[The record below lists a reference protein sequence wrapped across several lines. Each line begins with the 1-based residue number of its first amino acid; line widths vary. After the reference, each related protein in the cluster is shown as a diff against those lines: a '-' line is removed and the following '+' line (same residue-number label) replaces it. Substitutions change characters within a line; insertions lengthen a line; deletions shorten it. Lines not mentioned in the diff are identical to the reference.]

1 MHNIIK
7 HKILKNGF
15 IYKTENL
22 YFFLFKVSGV
32 CLTWLLMPLPA
43 WGQFLPPP
51 PMPTINNGSNNN
63 GSSNLSP
70 VLSGEYILGSGD
82 SIEIDIFNVPE
93 YSGER
98 GRHQVSVDGTLNLPL
113 IGRVAVQGMTI
124 EQVSDLLK
132 ERYGEY
138 LQRPLITVKLWERRP
153 VQVAIA
159 GEVKRPGSYTVS
171 GNSQP
176 QNMGGVSN
184 AATVTGVLRMAG
196 GITTSADIR
205 QVKIRRP
212 GVGGEE
218 TIVNLDLWELLQNGD
233 LSQDLAL
240 RDGDRIYIPTVTNI
254 NRHEARQ
261 LSSANFASNADG
273 PINVAVVGEV
283 NRPGTHIL
291 SIDTMAATEG
301 ENVSELRGIAGV
313 DLVGVFTVTRA
324 IKVAGGITPEAD
336 IRQIRV
342 RRISRTGTEQ
352 TVIVDLWQLLQEGDL
367 QEDITLQGGDT
378 IIVPKAQAVDA
389 TVSGNVATASFSPG
403 IMRVSVVGE
412 VLQPGTITVPPNSSL
427 NQVILAAGG
436 LKRGQADSN
445 GVELI
450 RISPDGTVSRR
461 VISVNLSDDVNEANN
476 PVLRNNDVVM
486 VNRSGGAAFR
496 EGVGTVV
503 NTLSPINNVLGFL
516 RFISIF

>member
-1 MHNIIK
+1 MDNIIK
-7 HKILKNGF
+7 HNQILKNGL
-15 IYKTENL
+15 IYTTQKIC
-22 YFFLFKVSGV
+22 FFGLTVNCVG
-32 CLTWLLMPLPA
+32 LTWLLMSLPA
-43 WGQFLPPP
+43 GGEFLPPP
-51 PMPTINNGSNNN
+51 PMPTINHGNN
-63 GSSNLSP
+63 GANNWSP
-70 VLSGEYILGSGD
+70 LVVGEYILGAGD
-82 SIEIDIFNVPE
+82 TIEIDIFNVPE

-98 GRHQVSVDGTLNLPL
+98 GRHQVSVDGSLNLPL
-113 IGRVAVQGMTI
+113 IGRVTVQGMTI
-124 EQVSDLLK
+124 DQVSELLK

-138 LQRPLITVKLWERRP
+138 LQRPLITVKLLERRP

-159 GEVKRPGSYTVS
+159 GEVKRPGSYMVS
-171 GNSQP
+171 GNSQS

-212 GVGGEE
+212 GGGGEE

-291 SIDTMAATEG
+291 SIDTMAGTEG
-301 ENVSELRGIAGV
+301 ENVSEWRGIVGV
-313 DLVGVFTVTRA
+313 DPVGVYTVTRA
-324 IKVAGGITPEAD
+324 IKAAGGITPEAN
-336 IRQIRV
+336 IREIQV

-352 TVIVDLWQLLQEGDL
+352 TVMVDLWKLLQEGDL
-367 QEDITLQGGDT
+367 QEDIALQGGDT
-378 IIVPKAQAVDA
+378 IIVPKGGTVDA

-412 VLQPGTITVPPNSSL
+412 VLQPGAISLPPNSSL

-445 GVELI
+445 RVELI

-496 EGVGTVV
+496 EGMGTVF
-503 NTLSPINNVLGFL
+503 NTLNPISNVLGL
-516 RFISIF
+516 MRFISIF

>member
-1 MHNIIK
+1 MDNIIPD
-7 HKILKNGF
+7 KILKNGF
-15 IYKTENL
+15 IYKTQNL
-22 YFFLFKVSGV
+22 YFLMFKVPCV

-43 WGQFLPPP
+43 WGEFLPPP
-51 PMPTINNGSNNN
+51 PMPTINNGSNN

-113 IGRVAVQGMTI
+113 IGRVQVQGMTI

-138 LQRPLITVKLWERRP
+138 LQRPLITVKLRERRP

-159 GEVKRPGSYTVS
+159 GEVKRPGSYTVL

-176 QNMGGVSN
+176 QNMGDVSH
-184 AATVTGVLRMAG
+184 ATVTGVLRMAG
-196 GITTSADIR
+196 GVTTSADIR

-218 TIVNLDLWELLQNGD
+218 TIINLDLWELLQNGD
-233 LSQDLAL
+233 LSQDIAL

-313 DLVGVFTVTRA
+313 DLVGVFTVTGA
-324 IKVAGGITPEAD
+324 IKAAGGITSEAD

-352 TVIVDLWQLLQEGDL
+352 TVMVDLWKLLQEGDL

-389 TVSGNVATASFSPG
+389 TVSDHVATASFSPG

-412 VLQPGTITVPPNSSL
+412 VLQPGTITVAPNSSL

-436 LKRGQADSN
+436 LKLGQADPN
-445 GVELI
+445 KVELI

-461 VISVNLSDDVNEANN
+461 VISVNLSDHVNEANN

-486 VNRSGGAAFR
+486 VNRSGAAAFR
-496 EGVGTVV
+496 EGVGTVL
-503 NTLSPINNVLGFL
+503 NTLNPINNVLGFL